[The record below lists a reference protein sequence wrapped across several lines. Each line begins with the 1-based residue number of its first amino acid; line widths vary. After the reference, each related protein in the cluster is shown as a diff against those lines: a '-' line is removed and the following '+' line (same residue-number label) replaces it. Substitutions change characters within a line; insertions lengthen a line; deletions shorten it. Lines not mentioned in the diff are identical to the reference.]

1 MSNKIIDAYNSES
14 EVLPDL
20 LNNILF
26 NDKILVPSIYIE
38 WMKWSKEEQEPLD
51 RKIILNSESLYP
63 LLDQLDKNI
72 STKILELLKSCEET
86 DVYEIKINLKVLFEI
101 IQIIEQAGYKILAAI
116 RPTEW
121 YNQLFVYKNPNDILP
136 YYLFHHFK
144 EARYSAEGWFDEFFE
159 GFNKSINDFLN
170 DNYYSDYLNINDRS
184 QLKYNII
191 EGPFGQKV
199 TTNLDILNLTEEFF
213 ETAKKGLLAAKKFC

>member
-1 MSNKIIDAYNSES
+1 MTNKIIEAYNSDND
-14 EVLPDL
+14 VRPDL

-38 WMKWSKEEQEPLD
+38 WMKWSIEEQEPLD

-63 LLDQLDKNI
+63 LLDQLDKNS
-72 STKILELLKSCEET
+72 STKILELLKNFEVDLYAIE
-86 DVYEIKINLKVLFEI
+86 INLRVLFEI
-101 IQIIEQAGYKILAAI
+101 IQIIEQAGYKVLAAI

-121 YNQLFVYKNPNDILP
+121 MHQLFVYKNPEDILP
-136 YYLFHHFK
+136 YYFFHHFK

-159 GFNKSINDFLN
+159 GFDKSINDFLN
-170 DNYYSDYLNINDRS
+170 DNHYSEYLNINDRS